1 MLSLVNIFRQ
11 VQVWKNIVNIDF
23 DEDLDFEDELPVE
36 DNAVE
41 EVTEAEADVTTEED
55 SEE

>member
-1 MLSLVNIFRQ
+1 MEKYREVHLNTDIKVDED
-11 VQVWKNIVNIDF
+11 IDF
-23 DEDLDFEDELPVE
+23 DEDLDFEDELPVA